1 VGCKIVVQKLP
12 KHGMKKGGEYIVKD
26 CAHSKNMQLYAQRGS
41 NSILPQRG
49 SKSILPKVNN
59 PMGEGNQKMVPM
71 KTLFHVFAHGC
82 LMFNYEPCM
91 NCLLV

>member
-1 VGCKIVVQKLP
+1 MGCKIVVQNLP

-41 NSILPQRG
+41 NSILPEM
-49 SKSILPKVNN
+49 NN

-71 KTLFHVFAHGC
+71 KTLFHVFVHGC

>member
-41 NSILPQRG
+41 NSILPE
-49 SKSILPKVNN
+49 VNN